1 MEPIITKV
9 LLVENVR
16 ADTEAAVHHLRRD
29 GLHVQVS
36 MVDDER
42 GFRRALETFAPD
54 LILFDDALPYFSARE
69 ALKIA
74 RTTRPD
80 LPFILFSAS
89 ISETIA
95 AEFLEQ
101 GVNDCV
107 PKGNPTRLAHAVR
120 RALRETGNQ
129 QATQVAGAQLCT
141 GDSWYRDVVE
151 LSQDAIYVWRDGRMV
166 FANRAM
172 ARLLGAHDPADL
184 IGRSVFEFVHP
195 ECQHLAQMRMQKL
208 LDGGTPL
215 PPAELKYVRLDGSTV
230 EVEAVG
236 APFEF
241 QGRPAGHSILRDITE
256 RKALEKQ
263 RIESLHAHSKLL
275 RAEAEAQQFRLLAE
289 AAPGKVWT
297 ARPDGYVD
305 YVNQRALERTGL
317 EFREIEGWAWT
328 TLLHP
333 DDRARCLRDWKHCVA
348 SGENYE
354 IEIRLL
360 QGISPPEYRWH
371 LVRGIPVRG
380 EDQAILRWVGS
391 STDIHEA
398 KEAQSLLQQSHD
410 RLEEAVRQRTQK
422 LMEVNAVLE
431 AQVSETKQAE
441 QALQQSQEALR
452 QLSMHLQSARETERA
467 SVAREIHDELG
478 SMLTAIKMNLHW
490 FAKRLSAG
498 EAPPAETL
506 TTTIGV
512 IDSAINTVQRISTE
526 LRPSLLDHLGLW
538 PALEW
543 QLEQFELHSGIS
555 CGLKLSTDECAV
567 EIEARTAIFRI
578 VQEALTN
585 VARHARATRVE
596 IEARQETGRLVV
608 EIIDDGIGMPLEKTV
623 RSDSFGLQGM
633 QERARA
639 FDGEVTL
646 RTAPGTGTCVKISI
660 PLTSDVA
667 TRPEP
672 HGKATQS

>member
-16 ADTEAAVHHLRRD
+16 ADAEAAVHHLRED

-184 IGRSVFEFVHP
+184 IGKSVFEFVHP

-241 QGRPAGHSILRDITE
+241 QGRPPPAIRFSATSRSVKPWKSNASSPCMRTPSFCGRR
-256 RKALEKQ
+256 RKRNSSDCWPRRHPAK
-263 RIESLHAHSKLL
+263 SG
-275 RAEAEAQQFRLLAE
+275 LLA
-289 AAPGKVWT
+289 P
-297 ARPDGYVD
+297 
-305 YVNQRALERTGL
+305 TG
-317 EFREIEGWAWT
+317 
-328 TLLHP
+328 
-333 DDRARCLRDWKHCVA
+333 
-348 SGENYE
+348 
-354 IEIRLL
+354 
-360 QGISPPEYRWH
+360 
-371 LVRGIPVRG
+371 
-380 EDQAILRWVGS
+380 
-391 STDIHEA
+391 
-398 KEAQSLLQQSHD
+398 
-410 RLEEAVRQRTQK
+410 
-422 LMEVNAVLE
+422 
-431 AQVSETKQAE
+431 
-441 QALQQSQEALR
+441 
-452 QLSMHLQSARETERA
+452 
-467 SVAREIHDELG
+467 
-478 SMLTAIKMNLHW
+478 
-490 FAKRLSAG
+490 
-498 EAPPAETL
+498 TL
-506 TTTIGV
+506 T
-512 IDSAINTVQRISTE
+512 
-526 LRPSLLDHLGLW
+526 
-538 PALEW
+538 
-543 QLEQFELHSGIS
+543 
-555 CGLKLSTDECAV
+555 
-567 EIEARTAIFRI
+567 
-578 VQEALTN
+578 
-585 VARHARATRVE
+585 
-596 IEARQETGRLVV
+596 
-608 EIIDDGIGMPLEKTV
+608 M
-623 RSDSFGLQGM
+623 
-633 QERARA
+633 
-639 FDGEVTL
+639 
-646 RTAPGTGTCVKISI
+646 
-660 PLTSDVA
+660 
-667 TRPEP
+667 
-672 HGKATQS
+672 